1 MAEPDDLEKLLAEVR
16 KTISDNRQFLE
27 KLVDEADVEDTEEE
41 TEDIYNS
48 KEREEMLD
56 DDEIT
61 AAEEGFMR
69 GREGEEPS
77 KKETR
82 KNAVSHDDQISVE
95 LAKALR
101 NIIGRSCVSF
111 LDFNLEQTSKPLIS
125 GSLISS
131 KTKSGND
138 SLIESNASSP
148 VSDVRI

>member
-1 MAEPDDLEKLLAEVR
+1 MSKAKKKPQPHFFTGDPKPDI
-16 KTISDNRQFLE
+16 T
-27 KLVDEADVEDTEEE
+27 EE

-82 KNAVSHDDQISVE
+82 KNAVSHDDQIAVE
-95 LAKALR
+95 LAKEDAE
-101 NIIGRSCVSF
+101 
-111 LDFNLEQTSKPLIS
+111 D
-125 GSLISS
+125 
-131 KTKSGND
+131 D
-138 SLIESNASSP
+138 
-148 VSDVRI
+148 